1 MSSPPANRCF
11 SPTRA
16 SRTSPSG
23 AKAARPRARREAPN
37 RVRTAR
43 NASKPRRYA
52 PSAEKKQPFRSSP
65 HKGVRYIAAN
75 VSNSGGR
82 SAHRVERRLRR
93 PGGCA
98 AGLKYVCR
106 AFRRLA
112 GDGRRIS
119 GVARCSGQ
127 CGKTVLSGPF
137 SAPDCE
143 AEEGPFAFLA
153 RAIGRS
159 EFAIS
164 PPLRSVR
171 RLWKSLTRQSPETR
185 RGTSPSRAEFRS

>member
-1 MSSPPANRCF
+1 LSSPPANRCF

-93 PGGCA
+93 TAGCV
-98 AGLKYVCR
+98 AGLKHAGLFAGRTETGGESRVLRDAPDNAGKLYLAGPFQRRIARRRKGPSHFWHVRCDK
-106 AFRRLA
+106 ASLRLA
-112 GDGRRIS
+112 RY
-119 GVARCSGQ
+119 SGQ
-127 CGKTVLSGPF
+127 LGGF
-137 SAPDCE
+137 
-143 AEEGPFAFLA
+143 G
-153 RAIGRS
+153 RA
-159 EFAIS
+159 
-164 PPLRSVR
+164 
-171 RLWKSLTRQSPETR
+171 
-185 RGTSPSRAEFRS
+185 